1 MLTKHPTV
9 MLPMR
14 SHDVDAKP
22 SNCEKTHHNIIN
34 TKTFSVSLRVSKI
47 Q

>member
-1 MLTKHPTV
+1 LRIT
-9 MLPMR
+9 
-14 SHDVDAKP
+14 